1 MKFATI
7 ITATVVM
14 SAALT
19 GCDQSEEL
27 IVETVQLP
35 NGKQAACV
43 IIVQEEC
50 PGCVSEVKAMDCS
63 FRLGPGLGK

>member
-1 MKFATI
+1 MKLATI
-7 ITATVVM
+7 TTAVVIM

-43 IIVQEEC
+43 IMVQEDC
-50 PGCVSEVKAMDCS
+50 PDCGSEVEAMDCN
-63 FRLGPGLGK
+63 FD